1 MALNKNIEAVFDII
15 IKSLSLLCLSA
26 YVISALG
33 LDFIPDKY
41 LLPFV
46 LILGTMAIL
55 ALANMYFKYSFD
67 AKDLPYYK
75 VGTLLMVLAF
85 FQFTTMLVIQQATV
99 FALAKADSNSA
110 FALINSIQLGMDVVF
125 DIFYSVGI
133 ILISISLIIV
143 DSKSLTGWYGILIAP
158 SLLILNLYSF
168 PMPPKESGIIDLGIF
183 TLPWWLFLV
192 WKIKKTNYGENF
204 R

>member
-1 MALNKNIEAVFDII
+1 MALKKTIETVFDKI
-15 IKSLSLLCLSA
+15 IKLIALLCLSA
-26 YVISALG
+26 YIISVLG

-46 LILGTMAIL
+46 FLLGTMAIL
-55 ALANMYFKYSFD
+55 AFANIYFKYSFD

-85 FQFTTMLVIQQATV
+85 FQFTMMLVIQQSIV
-99 FALAKADSNSA
+99 FALANSDSNSA

-125 DIFYSVGI
+125 DIFYSFGI
-133 ILISISLIIV
+133 MLISISLIMT

-158 SLLILNLYSF
+158 SLCRF
-168 PMPPKESGIIDLGIF
+168 
-183 TLPWWLFLV
+183 LPC
-192 WKIKKTNYGENF
+192 
-204 R
+204 